1 MKRRLWISAVVIL
14 LCCGVVF
21 AVGALE
27 QVFKPKPELPALLPE
42 GALLSIEARDFGS
55 LLHDWNTSE
64 EKRTWLISSN
74 HAAFSNSRL
83 FGRLS
88 QAGYE
93 FSAAAGLPVDSGLL
107 ERIAGK
113 ESCLAL
119 YDIGNLEF
127 VYLTRLDEP
136 AIESTPLWQTRSKFE
151 QRTEAGSTF
160 YVHKDAQSSRTA
172 AFAAKDGWLI
182 LGTREDLVAG
192 VLDRL
197 AGTESHNLSTE
208 GWYAETVKQA
218 AGDRGDLRMVLNL
231 DKIVRT
237 PYFRSYWIQ
246 NNITEM
252 KQYASAVCDLYRNGK
267 SYREERVLLRRAAQT
282 MAKQGDIKALAAMA
296 PEDAGFYAAEAVP
309 DPDSLLKR
317 LRENLLEVKPA
328 QGAVRDA
335 DAPSTVSAENAG
347 SATQLDVR
355 IDQAP
360 VSIRQKDAFESLRT
374 LLRTQQPDASL
385 EVFTA
390 RAPRDGVFVS
400 LQAAMGL
407 AATRDWDEQAV
418 REALAAA
425 LPPELSAGKL
435 GVQWERRSS
444 AGGGYLALDGAL
456 PLYAA
461 VNGKQLLLAND
472 SILLEH
478 LLERRQK
485 ASPLNG
491 FDGVTYAAVF
501 RHTQEENNFRLLMAQ
516 LDLVGHGGET
526 GEQASPENGKT
537 PAFFSGNMASLGRVF
552 SKVQSERIE
561 ERDQGSRVMQT
572 VTYQWS
578 Q

>member
-1 MKRRLWISAVVIL
+1 
-14 LCCGVVF
+14 
-21 AVGALE
+21 
-27 QVFKPKPELPALLPE
+27 
-42 GALLSIEARDFGS
+42 
-55 LLHDWNTSE
+55 
-64 EKRTWLISSN
+64 
-74 HAAFSNSRL
+74 
-83 FGRLS
+83 
-88 QAGYE
+88 
-93 FSAAAGLPVDSGLL
+93 
-107 ERIAGK
+107 
-113 ESCLAL
+113 
-119 YDIGNLEF
+119 
-127 VYLTRLDEP
+127 
-136 AIESTPLWQTRSKFE
+136 
-151 QRTEAGSTF
+151 
-160 YVHKDAQSSRTA
+160 
-172 AFAAKDGWLI
+172 
-182 LGTREDLVAG
+182 
-192 VLDRL
+192 
-197 AGTESHNLSTE
+197 
-208 GWYAETVKQA
+208 
-218 AGDRGDLRMVLNL
+218 LNL